1 MIVGPMLRAAALVAT
16 GGLVAAA
23 GIAGVERRYRRH
35 PGNDLDVAD
44 EGWSAERISPTRW
57 TLRGT
62 LVVTNPIPD
71 REVMLTDVQP
81 RVQLLATGPVEACTV
96 QTRVRS
102 LRPDYPA
109 RADGYWVSYVVKPG
123 HYHATSPIAFE
134 VDIDGP
140 EATLGTLQAV
150 WVEIRLATYGFEGSR
165 DRFHHV
171 VIPLSFPDPDRPAP
185 WQEAAGGRAQVRA
198 VRTHLLGPSDDP
210 AEVVVRYAAPH
221 AQPGDIVAIGESPLA
236 VIQGRFHDPRNLR
249 RTWAATRLAQFMH
262 GEGALGTPGGM
273 QSLMNEHGA
282 ARVAGAMVGGAL
294 GKAVGQAGWFY
305 RLAGEQARLVD
316 DVTGTIAP
324 YDNFVVVGPADSD
337 AVCAA
342 VTARTGLAA
351 VVVDANDLGKVD
363 VVGASPGVDHELVR
377 AALRANPAGNADE
390 STPLVLIRPGGPAA
404 PSAVAALSGSAAEHR
419 NERP

>member
-1 MIVGPMLRAAALVAT
+1 MLRAAALVAAT
-16 GGLVAAA
+16 GGLATAA
-23 GIAGVERRYRRH
+23 GVAGVELRYRRH
-35 PGNDLDVAD
+35 PGNDLAIAD
-44 EGWSAERISPTRW
+44 QGWAAERVSPNRW
-57 TLRGT
+57 ALRGT
-62 LVVTNPIPD
+62 VVITNRIPD

-81 RVQLLATGPVEACTV
+81 RVQLLATGPVECCVIT
-96 QTRVRS
+96 TRVRS

-109 RADGYWVSYVVKPG
+109 RPDGYWVSYVVKPG
-123 HYHATSPIAFE
+123 HYNSPSPVAFE

-140 EATLGTLQAV
+140 DATLGTLEAV

-171 VIPLSFPDPDRPAP
+171 VVPLAFPDADREVP
-185 WQEAAGGRAQVRA
+185 WQDAAGGRAQVRA
-198 VRTHLLGPSDDP
+198 IRTHLLGPADD
-210 AEVVVRYAAPH
+210 AVDVVVRYALPH
-221 AQPGDIVAIGESPLA
+221 AGPGDIVAIGESPLA
-236 VIQGRFHDPRNLR
+236 VIQGRFRDPRNLR
-249 RTWAATRLAQFMH
+249 RSWVATRLAQFMN

-273 QSLMNEHGA
+273 QSLIDEHGA
-282 ARVAGAMVGGAL
+282 ARVGAALVGGAL
-294 GKAVGQAGWFY
+294 GKAAGQAGWFY

-324 YDNFVVVGPADSD
+324 YDNFVVVGPSDAD
-337 AVCAA
+337 AVCAT

-390 STPLVLIRPGGPAA
+390 STPLVLIRPGGTSRLAGQPT
-404 PSAVAALSGSAAEHR
+404 LAAEHR
-419 NERP
+419 SERP